1 MISSL
6 ASVSKDA
13 QIGQN
18 VRIDPFAVIHEDVII
33 GNGTRIHSNVAL
45 YPGTR
50 IGEDC
55 EVFPGAVV
63 GVIPQDLKFDNEY
76 TTVEIGN
83 NTKIRECVTIHRGT
97 SDKMKTSVGDN
108 CLLMT
113 YVHIAHDCQIGNNVI
128 LASYTGL
135 SGHVIIDDFAILEG
149 KVAAQQFAHIG
160 KHAFIG
166 GASLIRKDVPPY
178 IKAAREPLTFAGV
191 NSVGLRRRG
200 FTSEKIREIQEIY
213 RILYQKNYNTSQAV
227 SIIEAEM
234 AASPERDEIL
244 QFIRNSSRGV
254 MKGYT
259 GVY

>member
-1 MISSL
+1 MISKL
-6 ASVSKDA
+6 AQVSTGA
-13 QIGQN
+13 TLAEGVVIE
-18 VRIDPFAVIHEDVII
+18 PFSTIYDDVII
-33 GNGTRIHSNVAL
+33 GARTKIHPNVTI

-55 EVFPGAVV
+55 EIFPGAVI
-63 GVIPQDLKFDNEY
+63 GVIPQDLKFDGEY

-97 SDKMKTSVGDN
+97 KDKWKTAIGDN

-128 LASYTGL
+128 LASYVGL
-135 SGHVIIDDFAILEG
+135 SGHVLIDDYAILEG

-160 KHAFIG
+160 AHTFIG
-166 GASLIRKDVPPY
+166 GASLIRKDIPPF

-200 FTSEKIREIQEIY
+200 YSDDQVREIEDIY
-213 RILYQKNYNTSQAV
+213 RILFVQNNNISKG
-227 SIIEAEM
+227 IEAIREQI
-234 AASPERDEIL
+234 AHSSIREVIL
-244 QFIRNSSRGV
+244 GFVEGSDKGIIRG
-254 MKGYT
+254 MI
-259 GVY
+259 